1 MNNREIMDIEARKIS
16 LIKEFLNI
24 DNEKIIRAIEELLHN
39 KKIENYESDLKP
51 MTMERYKMEI
61 EMAVRDEKNGRLIK
75 ADDLKKQIQEWD

>member
-1 MNNREIMDIEARKIS
+1 MDIEARKIS
-16 LIKEFLNI
+16 LVKEFLNI

-39 KKIENYESDLKP
+39 KKVENYESDLKP

-61 EMAVRDEKNGRLIK
+61 EMAIRDEKNGRLIK

>member
-1 MNNREIMDIEARKIS
+1 MNIEARKIS

-51 MTMERYKMEI
+51 MTMERYKAEI
-61 EMAVRDEKNGRLIK
+61 EMAIKDEINGRLIK
-75 ADDLKKQIQEWD
+75 ANDLKRQIREWD